1 VACNTLA
8 LKAPAN
14 KSAVR
19 ARPPSHP
26 AHPGL
31 PATCSAAPVSPG
43 MRVARVKNG
52 PEPAEHGLQLGGCLS
67 CRDAPPAGLRPDFY
81 LLPPLPRGKP
91 ETKNKNKTKQYK
103 ARGSLEQET
112 FLWAGRARNTDG
124 THPRASSGARSV
136 VSGPFPEASV
146 AGMAASLI
154 CLRPARPYGAELVST
169 WEASG
174 AAACRP
180 SQPSPRRPSFRRPA
194 VSPWHPLNP
203 FSSVPMVSESSA
215 VWAGWSRSPRQ
226 TLRHGAVVVA
236 LAPLASLIFGPV
248 LKEEPAASSTS

>member
-1 VACNTLA
+1 MNAHSRGLH
-8 LKAPAN
+8 
-14 KSAVR
+14 R
-19 ARPPSHP
+19 EHARPGQPIFLSGRRRHG
-26 AHPGL
+26 ASTFFLGV
-31 PATCSAAPVSPG
+31 AG
-43 MRVARVKNG
+43 MAR
-52 PEPAEHGLQLGGCLS
+52 PLS
-67 CRDAPPAGLRPDFY
+67 L
-81 LLPPLPRGKP
+81 
-91 ETKNKNKTKQYK
+91 
-103 ARGSLEQET
+103 SL
-112 FLWAGRARNTDG
+112 AGRARNTDG

-174 AAACRP
+174 AAACRL

-226 TLRHGAVVVA
+226 TLRHGAVVA

-248 LKEEPAASSTS
+248 VKEEPAASSTS